1 VTGDPL
7 KPDKSAGLERA
18 VKAAQDVEVGMQG
31 SKPEVKSFEDWMTG
45 HITSHGTGLRVGV
58 SINAGGE

>member
-1 VTGDPL
+1 M
-7 KPDKSAGLERA
+7 
-18 VKAAQDVEVGMQG
+18 KAAQDVEVGMQG